1 MTDPHPSSEPADD
14 LAERFAT
21 ARPRLQAIARRM
33 LGSTTDADDAVQDTW
48 LRLARTDPSSIDNL
62 DGWLTTVLTRVCLN
76 ALRTRTT
83 RDESPIDARVADP
96 VVQLDPPQLPEGAAV
111 LADSVESALLV
122 VLDTLPPAERVAFVL
137 HDVFAIPFDEIGQI
151 MDRSPAAA
159 RQLASRGRRRVQGNE
174 RERDEPVRDADPA
187 HRRAVVD
194 AFFRAA
200 RLGDLDGLVHVL
212 HPDVVLR
219 SDAGPGRPATTQV
232 RGASAV
238 AGRAVMFAGPN
249 RTTRPVWV
257 HGDPAVVVTIGPKVV
272 AVMRFA
278 VLGEHI
284 VAIDA
289 LTDTDRLGSLDLPP
303 GSSV

>member
-1 MTDPHPSSEPADD
+1 
-14 LAERFAT
+14 
-21 ARPRLQAIARRM
+21 
-33 LGSTTDADDAVQDTW
+33 
-48 LRLARTDPSSIDNL
+48 
-62 DGWLTTVLTRVCLN
+62 
-76 ALRTRTT
+76 
-83 RDESPIDARVADP
+83 
-96 VVQLDPPQLPEGAAV
+96 
-111 LADSVESALLV
+111 
-122 VLDTLPPAERVAFVL
+122 
-137 HDVFAIPFDEIGQI
+137 
-151 MDRSPAAA
+151 
-159 RQLASRGRRRVQGNE
+159 VQGNE